1 MGIEIMEGYDANILP
16 DADCYVIGNSISRGN
31 PALEYLLSNQAN
43 LISGPEWLYKNIL
56 KDKKVIA
63 VSGTHGKT
71 TTTAML
77 AYIFEDQGI
86 DAGYLIAGKP
96 KDFPKS
102 ARKMIFPRRD
112 EIEMENT
119 GEMKNIPQ
127 HYLNKDGVIKG
138 CLPVNK

>member
-1 MGIEIMEGYDANILP
+1 MKGKKKMCLIVKSEMWYGVSLWVDKDFEEQHNSPVMEQI
-16 DADCYVIGNSISRGN
+16 V
-31 PALEYLLSNQAN
+31 
-43 LISGPEWLYKNIL
+43 
-56 KDKKVIA
+56 
-63 VSGTHGKT
+63 
-71 TTTAML
+71 
-77 AYIFEDQGI
+77 
-86 DAGYLIAGKP
+86 